1 MVKVFLEGSLG
12 RRFGREWELD
22 VKSPTEALR
31 AININVKGALLEYL
45 SSQGNKKYYKFAVD
59 KKKNF
64 LTKDEL
70 SAKTGKG
77 DIYVIPTI
85 KGAGDNG
92 LIQAIVGVAL
102 IALTWYAGGSGGWA
116 YIFGESAKTA
126 LTIGYGLG
134 ASLVLGGVMQL
145 LTPTPSVSENSSD
158 QSTSNLF
165 QGNAST
171 IAQGGVVPLIYGRSL
186 VSPMPI
192 SLSIT
197 NIDKSTSATQAI
209 VSENTSVSF
218 KHVTYG

>member
-31 AININVKGALLEYL
+31 AINVNVKGTLLEYL
-45 SSQGNKKYYKFAVD
+45 STQGNKKYYKFAVD
-59 KKKNF
+59 KKKNV

-70 SAKTGKG
+70 KANTGKG

-85 KGAGDNG
+85 KGSGDNG
-92 LIQAIVGVAL
+92 LVQAIAGVAL
-102 IALTWYAGGSGGWA
+102 IAFTWGAGFGALGGFLQGA
-116 YIFGESAKTA
+116 MAFGGTA
-126 LTIGYGLG
+126 STIGFGIG
-134 ASLVLGGVMQL
+134 ASLLLGGVMQL

-158 QSTSNLF
+158 QSSSNLF
-165 QGNAST
+165 QGNASA
-171 IAQGGVVPLIYGRSL
+171 IAQGGVVPLIYGRCL

-197 NIDKSTSATQAI
+197 NTDKGTSAAQAI
-209 VSENTSVSF
+209 VSENAS
-218 KHVTYG
+218 YNGQ